1 MVLNSAVDALA
12 STQTNVGNNLLTST
26 KSFADYRFVK
36 LMVAV
41 SFAYICDVFVVIA
54 NRLASNN

>member
-1 MVLNSAVDALA
+1 MVLNSTVDALA
-12 STQTNVGNNLLTST
+12 STQTNVANNLLTST

-36 LMVAV
+36 LMVPV
-41 SFAYICDVFVVIA
+41 PFAYICDVVVVIA